1 MTLEDVRK
9 AVHAVP
15 FQSFTM
21 YLADDTSI
29 RVPHPDFIAMPSAG
43 RTVSIY
49 AEKERTHSLVDL
61 LLVTKLETA
70 ESSQN
75 AS

>member
-15 FQSFTM
+15 FQPFTM
-21 YLADDTSI
+21 YLADGTSV
-29 RVPHPDFIAMPSAG
+29 RVPHPDFIAMPAAG
-43 RTVSIY
+43 RTVSVY
-49 AEKERTHSLVDL
+49 AEGERTHSFIDL
-61 LLVTKLETA
+61 LLVTKIETPQ
-70 ESSQN
+70 SSHN